1 MEISWDKAYKPLQTM
16 MVFEDV
22 LETTENLTFTSLAYV
37 QTDWCFEVDQ
47 MSCQNVIFFTQ
58 NNCLQGERTRY
69 FNNDHYCVLHHR
81 VNLRS
86 CLEKLSAKNWLFIRS
101 FISGHQKIPPV
112 LKFLFPI
119 YLTLYHSLISWTQAA
134 TTQYWTCDGP
144 NRQLHVGRSAD
155 KRRWQ
160 RTLDSSRMDP
170 AQFEVRPKCS
180 YWDSYLFMSSS
191 QQYASWLI
199 TKRL

>member
-1 MEISWDKAYKPLQTM
+1 
-16 MVFEDV
+16 
-22 LETTENLTFTSLAYV
+22 
-37 QTDWCFEVDQ
+37 

-81 VNLRS
+81 VNLQS

-119 YLTLYHSLISWTQAA
+119 YLTLYHGLVSLSQAP
-134 TTQYWTCDGP
+134 TTNYWTCNGP
-144 NRQLHVGRSAD
+144 NGQLHVGRSAD
-155 KRRWQ
+155 QRRWQ
-160 RTLDSSRMDP
+160 RTIDSSRMNP
-170 AQFEVRPKCS
+170 VHYEVREKCS
-180 YWDSYLFMSSS
+180 YCDLVFSYRPVNNTHRDKP
-191 QQYASWLI
+191 WND
-199 TKRL
+199 TKSVVSVRLDCFTVLRTG